1 VAHEQEFRT
10 GPKLKRT
17 HVDLCA
23 GWPGGMSPRLGQ
35 GLCCEAV
42 RTQVLKLDPG
52 GVPAWGQSSAKL
64 GIGPGRPGQA
74 VRARSIPTRVAPGS
88 HQNPGRRRAL
98 TRSTRPGDLSAPAGV
113 LVVVVVLV
121 HWCCLPGAGGWPR
134 CGSAM
139 RRFVSG
145 PVCPRARV
153 PCTSS
158 SSLGAQSRGADAS
171 ARRVHLH
178 STTTLVNRGA
188 SGQRGGRG
196 GLAAIRTGRGGG
208 RCLFCVG
215 DSPAPRVRPR
225 PRPDTH
231 VVQSRAGI
239 FSSDRNRKVEER
251 RRKRKRFRNKQEA
264 VWRDP
269 HYSTAVYSVDVYRDR
284 HVVVAV
290 CTAAAAAGHSTPF
303 PIDNDKQMLHET
315 RSGISKRE
323 MPARQILLLVKL
335 NFACWYGISSIKCRH
350 GLESVEDVLHD

>member
-1 VAHEQEFRT
+1 
-10 GPKLKRT
+10 
-17 HVDLCA
+17 
-23 GWPGGMSPRLGQ
+23 M
-35 GLCCEAV
+35 
-42 RTQVLKLDPG
+42 
-52 GVPAWGQSSAKL
+52 
-64 GIGPGRPGQA
+64 
-74 VRARSIPTRVAPGS
+74 RARGV
-88 HQNPGRRRAL
+88 
-98 TRSTRPGDLSAPAGV
+98 ST
-113 LVVVVVLV
+113 
-121 HWCCLPGAGGWPR
+121 
-134 CGSAM
+134 
-139 RRFVSG
+139 
-145 PVCPRARV
+145 
-153 PCTSS
+153 
-158 SSLGAQSRGADAS
+158 
-171 ARRVHLH
+171 
-178 STTTLVNRGA
+178 STTTRVNRGA

-208 RCLFCVG
+208 RCLFFFCVG
-215 DSPAPRVRPR
+215 DSPAPRVR

-269 HYSTAVYSVDVYRDR
+269 HYSTAVYSVDVDR

-290 CTAAAAAGHSTPF
+290 CTAAAAAAGHSTPF

-350 GLESVEDVLHD
+350 GLESVEDVLDD

>member
-1 VAHEQEFRT
+1 MRT
-10 GPKLKRT
+10 R
-17 HVDLCA
+17 
-23 GWPGGMSPRLGQ
+23 
-35 GLCCEAV
+35 
-42 RTQVLKLDPG
+42 
-52 GVPAWGQSSAKL
+52 GV
-64 GIGPGRPGQA
+64 
-74 VRARSIPTRVAPGS
+74 
-88 HQNPGRRRAL
+88 
-98 TRSTRPGDLSAPAGV
+98 ST
-113 LVVVVVLV
+113 
-121 HWCCLPGAGGWPR
+121 
-134 CGSAM
+134 
-139 RRFVSG
+139 
-145 PVCPRARV
+145 
-153 PCTSS
+153 
-158 SSLGAQSRGADAS
+158 
-171 ARRVHLH
+171 
-178 STTTLVNRGA
+178 STTTRVNRGA

-208 RCLFCVG
+208 RCLFFCVA

-290 CTAAAAAGHSTPF
+290 CTTAAAAAGHSTPF

>member
-1 VAHEQEFRT
+1 MRT
-10 GPKLKRT
+10 R
-17 HVDLCA
+17 
-23 GWPGGMSPRLGQ
+23 
-35 GLCCEAV
+35 
-42 RTQVLKLDPG
+42 
-52 GVPAWGQSSAKL
+52 GV
-64 GIGPGRPGQA
+64 
-74 VRARSIPTRVAPGS
+74 
-88 HQNPGRRRAL
+88 
-98 TRSTRPGDLSAPAGV
+98 ST
-113 LVVVVVLV
+113 
-121 HWCCLPGAGGWPR
+121 
-134 CGSAM
+134 
-139 RRFVSG
+139 
-145 PVCPRARV
+145 
-153 PCTSS
+153 
-158 SSLGAQSRGADAS
+158 
-171 ARRVHLH
+171 
-178 STTTLVNRGA
+178 STTTRVNRGA

-208 RCLFCVG
+208 RCLFFCVA

-290 CTAAAAAGHSTPF
+290 CTTAAAAAGHSTPF

-335 NFACWYGISSIKCRH
+335 NLLAGISSIKCRH
-350 GLESVEDVLHD
+350 GFESVEDVLHD